1 MREKLLETERLYFS
15 LWSEIDIS
23 LAKQLWKNPKVTH
36 FIAKNGCLSKDQV
49 IQRLSLEI
57 QSQEEFCFQYWP
69 LFLKQTDMFVGCCGL
84 HHYDLENRI
93 AELGFHL
100 VPEAW
105 GKGLAAEAARAV
117 ISYAKT
123 QTDLKALFAGHHPE
137 NHASKKLLQKLGFEF
152 QRKEYYEPTGLEHP
166 SYLLKL
172 TLKD

>member
-1 MREKLLETERLYFS
+1 M
-15 LWSEIDIS
+15 
-23 LAKQLWKNPKVTH
+23 
-36 FIAKNGCLSKDQV
+36 
-49 IQRLSLEI
+49 
-57 QSQEEFCFQYWP
+57 
-69 LFLKQTDMFVGCCGL
+69 

-93 AELGFHL
+93 SELGFHL

-117 ISYAKT
+117 ISYAKA

-166 SYLLKL
+166 SYLLNL
-172 TLKD
+172 TLKE

>member
-84 HHYDLENRI
+84 HQ
-93 AELGFHL
+93 
-100 VPEAW
+100 AW
-105 GKGLAAEAARAV
+105 
-117 ISYAKT
+117 
-123 QTDLKALFAGHHPE
+123 
-137 NHASKKLLQKLGFEF
+137 
-152 QRKEYYEPTGLEHP
+152 
-166 SYLLKL
+166 LLKL
-172 TLKD
+172 LEQ